1 MAPSQPE
8 VPSNFDPSKWFQ
20 PELTSVPE
28 PARTLFAE
36 YSKIPD
42 EKIIEHI
49 DEVVSMMLLA
59 LGKVDANMDYAI
71 RGNVLLQW
79 YVHSPYCLSK
89 GYC

>member
-8 VPSNFDPSKWFQ
+8 LPSGFEPSKWFQ
-20 PELTSVPE
+20 PELESVPE

-49 DEVVSMMLLA
+49 DEVVSTELLA
-59 LGKVDANMDYAI
+59 L
-71 RGNVLLQW
+71 L
-79 YVHSPYCLSK
+79 YVS
-89 GYC
+89 

>member
-28 PARTLFAE
+28 PARTLFAG

-71 RGNVLLQW
+71 RGNVSLLNK
-79 YVHSPYCLSK
+79 SFAMF
-89 GYC
+89 

>member
-8 VPSNFDPSKWFQ
+8 LPSGFKPSKWFQ
-20 PELTSVPE
+20 PGLESVPE

-49 DEVVSMMLLA
+49 DEVVSTELLPS
-59 LGKVDANMDYAI
+59 L
-71 RGNVLLQW
+71 
-79 YVHSPYCLSK
+79 YVF
-89 GYC
+89 